1 MIQKLEGLS
10 PLFLMSMWF
19 LEENK
24 VKAYLHLGPWILGI
38 LFCGAS
44 RLLAQRSHVS
54 LLHYPMA
61 MGCQE
66 VNSIV
71 SLGLVASLLT
81 QRRKVG
87 LEFGTVENMGVTLGQ
102 TLQAGPQSLSAI
114 CLRQQ
119 QGHVKP
125 PWWDMVV
132 D

>member
-1 MIQKLEGLS
+1 MFICYITPWQWG
-10 PLFLMSMWF
+10 
-19 LEENK
+19 
-24 VKAYLHLGPWILGI
+24 VK
-38 LFCGAS
+38 
-44 RLLAQRSHVS
+44 
-54 LLHYPMA
+54 
-61 MGCQE
+61 E

-87 LEFGTVENMGVTLGQ
+87 LEFGTVENMGVTLVQ

-125 PWWDMVV
+125 PGGTWWWIKNSDYAEVLTV
-132 D
+132 GFHFRLWLEVKKKLTVSSFYLDS